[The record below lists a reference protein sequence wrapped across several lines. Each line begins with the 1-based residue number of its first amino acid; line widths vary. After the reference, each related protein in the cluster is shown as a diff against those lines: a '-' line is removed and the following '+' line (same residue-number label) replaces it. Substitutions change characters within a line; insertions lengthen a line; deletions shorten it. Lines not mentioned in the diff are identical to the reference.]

1 MIDCSYVGPG
11 AKLDMSVHT
20 IGTKKAVR
28 ITIFSEN
35 ELEQT
40 KDSDWTD
47 AKTEISVVSTEFLV
61 KPCWKVLSNFARSK
75 IDNRISS
82 NMEHLFSTNKMQMI

>member
-1 MIDCSYVGPG
+1 MIDCSYVDPG
-11 AKLDMSVHT
+11 AKLDTSVHFVG
-20 IGTKKAVR
+20 IKKAVR

-40 KDSDWTD
+40 KDSDCTD
-47 AKTEISVVSTEFLV
+47 AKTEISVVSAEFLV

-75 IDNRISS
+75 
-82 NMEHLFSTNKMQMI
+82 NK